1 MWRWRGPK
9 MPSDRG
15 AVPRFVVPNLVAA
28 VWVSCLFAEYG
39 DSQLPSCK
47 VGPSQRGSSWHGT
60 SGPLGLLVSLVGC
73 QLGGTAGLLAL
84 GGAVHV
90 INTYLAMMLAA
101 TALAHLCPGRTT
113 EDLSTRE
120 WRSCALAA
128 LPFGCHRAA
137 GALLNPENQFSRQHG
152 TGVLLGTML
161 ALCALTARLEAHWRW
176 DNAYS
181 AVSPLASLAHIHPR
195 APVPLCRHHGS
206 QRLRN
211 ACCGIYCCCYV
222 G

>member
-1 MWRWRGPK
+1 MYC
-9 MPSDRG
+9 MLY
-15 AVPRFVVPNLVAA
+15 AVRVARYLGGGSCMRC
-28 VWVSCLFAEYG
+28 VSSCLESSLADG
-39 DSQLPSCK
+39 DTLQPLAWLLCFGTLISW
-47 VGPSQRGSSWHGT
+47 GASS
-60 SGPLGLLVSLVGC
+60 
-73 QLGGTAGLLAL
+73 
-84 GGAVHV
+84 
-90 INTYLAMMLAA
+90 
-101 TALAHLCPGRTT
+101 
-113 EDLSTRE
+113 
-120 WRSCALAA
+120 
-128 LPFGCHRAA
+128 GCHRAA